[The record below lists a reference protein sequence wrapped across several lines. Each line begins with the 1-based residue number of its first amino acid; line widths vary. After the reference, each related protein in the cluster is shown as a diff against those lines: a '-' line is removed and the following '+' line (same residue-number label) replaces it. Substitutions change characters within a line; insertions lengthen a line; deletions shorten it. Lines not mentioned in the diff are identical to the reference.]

1 MSAKNPLTIEV
12 TRGSMV
18 ESRHSGAAVVMDA
31 GGRRVHAWG
40 DGARIVY
47 PRSSIKPLQALVLV
61 ETGAADA
68 YALGDEELAL
78 ASASHSG
85 FPEHTEAVA
94 RWLERAGLSPGDLEC
109 GAHEPMDADA
119 ARALAAA
126 GGAPGPLHNNCSG
139 KHTGFLTTARHL
151 GEATAGYSGLG
162 HPVQQRMA
170 ALLAAMGDCDL
181 SEAPTGTD
189 GCGIPVMGMPLAS
202 MALALARMADPQ
214 GLPPERAAAA
224 KRVFAAMTAKP
235 RLVAGPGRFDTV
247 AMEAGADTFAV
258 KGGAEGMHGAILPG
272 LGLGVALKIDDGAK
286 RASEVAMAA
295 ILEFL
300 GVLAPME
307 TGAAA
312 TAMAAFLEAPVTNAR
327 GETVGTIRMAE
338 GWEPSTALKSEAGD
352 R

>member
-18 ESRHSGAAVVMDA
+18 ESRHRGHAVVMDA

-61 ETGAADA
+61 ETGAAEAFKLTDR
-68 YALGDEELAL
+68 ELAL

-94 RWLERAGLSPGDLEC
+94 RWLERVGLSSGDLEC

-126 GGAPGPLHNNCSG
+126 GETPGPLHNNCSG
-139 KHTGFLTTARHL
+139 KHTGFLTTAKHL
-151 GEATAGYSGLG
+151 GEPVAGYSGPG
-162 HPVQQRMA
+162 HPAQQRMA
-170 ALLAAMGDCDL
+170 AMLAEMGDCDL
-181 SEAPTGTD
+181 SEAPLGTD
-189 GCGIPVMGMPLAS
+189 GCGIPVMGLPLAS
-202 MALALARMADPQ
+202 MALALARMADPE
-214 GLPPERAAAA
+214 GLPPERQAAV
-224 KRVFAAMTAKP
+224 KRITAAMTANP

-247 AMEAGADTFAV
+247 AMEAGAETFIV

-272 LGLGVALKIDDGAK
+272 LGLGIALKIDDGAK
-286 RASEVAMAA
+286 RAAEVAMAA
-295 ILEFL
+295 ILGFL
-300 GVLAPME
+300 GQWD
-307 TGAAA
+307 AAA
-312 TAMAAFLEAPVTNAR
+312 ETAMAAFLDAPVTNAR
-327 GETVGTIRMAE
+327 GDTVGAVRMAE
-338 GWEPSTALKSEAGD
+338 GWEG
-352 R
+352 

>member
-1 MSAKNPLTIEV
+1 MSAKNPLTIEM

-18 ESRHSGAAVVMDA
+18 ESRHQGHAVVMDS

-40 DGARIVY
+40 DGARLVY

-68 YALGDEELAL
+68 FRLTDTELAL

-85 FPEHTEAVA
+85 CPEHTEAVA
-94 RWLERAGLSPGDLEC
+94 RWLERVGLSPGDLEC

-126 GGAPGPLHNNCSG
+126 GEAPGPLHNNCSG
-139 KHTGFLTTARHL
+139 KHTGFLTTAKHL
-151 GEATAGYSGLG
+151 GEATAGYSGPN

-181 SEAPTGTD
+181 SHAPTGTD
-189 GCGIPVMGMPLAS
+189 GCGIPVTGLPLAS
-202 MALALARMADPQ
+202 MALALARMADPE
-214 GLPPERAAAA
+214 GLPPERQAAA
-224 KRVFAAMTAKP
+224 KRIIGAMMAKP
-235 RLVAGPGRFDTV
+235 HFVAGPGRFDTL
-247 AMEAGADTFAV
+247 AIEAGNNTFAV
-258 KGGAEGMHGAILPG
+258 KGGAEGMYGAILPG
-272 LGLGVALKIDDGAK
+272 LGLGIALKIDDGAK

-300 GVLAPME
+300 GPWDE
-307 TGAAA
+307 AAK

-327 GETVGTIRMAE
+327 GDTVGAVRMAE
-338 GWEPSTALKSEAGD
+338 GWEG
-352 R
+352 